1 MGKRD
6 AGLKRGT
13 TSQTLGAVQTLCSS
27 RRPDPGGACRGRG
40 RGRGPGA
47 GGAWRAAGLA
57 PALRQPDQGR
67 QARRGWRGGGEQA
80 AAGAGGA
87 GRGRGGAESDGAAAE
102 QAVAAQRVLRHH
114 RSPHAHILLDMGRQV
129 RLGAHITLPESQ
141 TTFQFKIWTFPI
153 LG

>member
-13 TSQTLGAVQTLCSS
+13 LAQTLGAVQTLCSS
-27 RRPDPGGACRGRG
+27 RRPDPGGAGRG
-40 RGRGPGA
+40 RGRGPGT

-67 QARRGWRGGGEQA
+67 QARRGCRGGEQP

-129 RLGAHITLPESQ
+129 RLGAHITLPEYQ
-141 TTFQFKIWTFPI
+141 ITFQFKIWTFPI